1 MSRQNHAPCESDA
14 KAFIKKWEADVYK
27 QLRATR
33 VDILTCCPFERA
45 YHKGKMK
52 SLGEVLDLLHGIN
65 TFKMTKRDLKNEGS
79 YFQMEL
85 QMVRADYHQIVAKYE
100 AQKRSNK
107 YLKIQLC
114 QQFQLTN
121 KIRKENEMLRHQ
133 INRMRDL
140 QSNRLEESPP
150 VADIKEEAAHK
161 VFEAM
166 LIDQRQSIAKL
177 KERLR
182 NAEWTLHVQCQE
194 DKDRLLKRENE
205 WAEKVKSLEKKI
217 RLHGENTRRPN
228 LFCQLFGGSYRW
240 LCVAVSELTLKS

>member
-1 MSRQNHAPCESDA
+1 MSQQNQAHCESHV
-14 KAFIKKWEADVYK
+14 KAFIKKWETDVYK
-27 QLRATR
+27 QLRAAR
-33 VDILTCCPFERA
+33 LDILTCRPFERA

-65 TFKMTKRDLKNEGS
+65 TFKMSKRDLKNERS

-85 QMVRADYHQIVAKYE
+85 QTVRADYHQTAAKYE

-121 KIRKENEMLRHQ
+121 KIRKENDMLRHQ
-133 INRMRDL
+133 IKKMRDL

-150 VADIKEEAAHK
+150 VTDCEEEAAHK

-166 LIDQRQSIAKL
+166 LMDQRQTITELKVKL
-177 KERLR
+177 RDAERM
-182 NAEWTLHVQCQE
+182 LHVQRQA
-194 DKDRLLKRENE
+194 DKDCLLTSEHE
-205 WAEKVKSLEKKI
+205 WTEKVKSLEKKI
-217 RLHGENTRRPN
+217 LRGLRENTRRPN
-228 LFCQLFGGSYRW
+228 LFCQMFGGSYRW
-240 LCVAVSELTLKS
+240 LCGSQCKGK

>member
-1 MSRQNHAPCESDA
+1 MSQHHQAHCESDV
-14 KAFIKKWEADVYK
+14 KAFIKKWETDVYK

-33 VDILTCCPFERA
+33 LDILTCRPFERA

-65 TFKMTKRDLKNEGS
+65 TYKMTKRDLKNERS

-85 QMVRADYHQIVAKYE
+85 QVVRAEYHQIVAKYE

-107 YLKIQLC
+107 HLKIQLC

-133 INRMRDL
+133 IKKMRDL
-140 QSNRLEESPP
+140 QSNRLEESPN
-150 VADIKEEAAHK
+150 VTDFEEAAHK
-161 VFEAM
+161 AFEAM
-166 LIDQRQSIAKL
+166 LIDQRQTITELKAKL
-177 KERLR
+177 RDAER
-182 NAEWTLHVQCQE
+182 TLHVQHQE
-194 DKDRLLKRENE
+194 DKDCLLKREHE

-217 RLHGENTRRPN
+217 KHLHGESTRRPN
-228 LFCQLFGGSYRW
+228 LFCHLFGGSYRW
-240 LCVAVSELTLKS
+240 LCGSQCSGK

>member
-1 MSRQNHAPCESDA
+1 MSQQNQAHCESDV
-14 KAFIKKWEADVYK
+14 KVSIKKWETDVYK

-33 VDILTCCPFERA
+33 LDILTCCPFERA

-52 SLGEVLDLLHGIN
+52 SLGEVLDHLHGIN
-65 TFKMTKRDLKNEGS
+65 TFKMTKKNERS
-79 YFQMEL
+79 YFPMKL
-85 QMVRADYHQIVAKYE
+85 QMVRADYLQIVAKYE

-133 INRMRDL
+133 IKKMRDL

-150 VADIKEEAAHK
+150 VADFEEKAAHK
-161 VFEAM
+161 AFEAM
-166 LIDQRQSIAKL
+166 LIEPDQRQTITELKKKL
-177 KERLR
+177 LDAER
-182 NAEWTLHVQCQE
+182 TLHVQRQE
-194 DKDRLLKRENE
+194 DKDCLLKREHE
-205 WAEKVKSLEKKI
+205 WEEKVKSLEKKI
-217 RLHGENTRRPN
+217 HLHGENTRWPN

-240 LCVAVSELTLKS
+240 LYGSQCSGK